1 MAHKEKD
8 QQPKENIE
16 SQEPKEEDVSSS
28 TADESTPTTEAET
41 RDTAQQKTSDE
52 KTQSKDLSES
62 ETDGS
67 KKDNDSDDEK
77 SETTSKDSIEDQDGV
92 EDYYEGYGE
101 EYYTDDSLHPIV
113 DSDDEPETVRDGG
126 DDGGG
131 DDGGDD
137 DDDDDD
143 PEDDSE
149 KKMPF
154 LDHLEEL
161 RWTLMRSLIAIVIGA
176 IICFFFSEYIIA
188 ALKALAPPDKMTLV
202 ILGPTDGFVTV
213 MKVALFSG
221 LVLALPFV
229 SYEFW
234 KFVVPGLLQKEKKLV
249 PPIVFFTVMCFLAG
263 AAFAYFIILNF
274 ALDFLLNFLDQT
286 ENMIAVGKYLGFVVT
301 IILVFGVVFE
311 LPVLS
316 FFLSS
321 IGLLTPEFLRT
332 NRRYGVVIIFI
343 MAALLTPPDLSTQL
357 LLAGPLIILYEISIW
372 VSAIVVRRKKEK
384 EEEED
389 EDED

>member
-1 MAHKEKD
+1 MTDKD
-8 QQPKENIE
+8 KNQIPEENTDP
-16 SQEPKEEDVSSS
+16 QEPDDEGTATPTEDDSIPESDETGPIKAEDKVKPEDKVEQKDDEPADTDSSKDDNLEK
-28 TADESTPTTEAET
+28 TAD
-41 RDTAQQKTSDE
+41 
-52 KTQSKDLSES
+52 
-62 ETDGS
+62 
-67 KKDNDSDDEK
+67 
-77 SETTSKDSIEDQDGV
+77 DSIEDQDGY

-101 EYYTDDSLHPIV
+101 EYYTSDPYGHDKAKH
-113 DSDDEPETVRDGG
+113 DSDSPEKSDS
-126 DDGGG
+126 DNGG

-137 DDDDDD
+137 DDDDEEEI
-143 PEDDSE
+143 PEDNPE

-154 LDHLEEL
+154 LEHLEEL

-188 ALKALAPPDKMTLV
+188 ALKALAPEGKMTLV
-202 ILGPTDGFVTV
+202 ILGPTDGFITV
-213 MKVALFSG
+213 VKVAMFSG

-229 SYEFW
+229 AYEFW

-249 PPIVFFTVMCFLAG
+249 PPIVFFTVVCFLAG
-263 AAFAYFIILNF
+263 AAFAYFVILNF

-321 IGLLTPEFLRT
+321 VGLLTPEFLRN
-332 NRRYGVVIIFI
+332 NRRYGIVIIFI

-372 VSAIVVRRKKEK
+372 VSALVVRRKKEK
-384 EEEED
+384 EDEED
-389 EDED
+389 DD